1 MAWFVRSSR
10 NGVHM
15 VYGQQASN
23 SCGIACVMM
32 VNFKMK
38 KWRLAASL
46 SSAPAG
52 IAALPSIGFNVASA
66 IKLESQ
72 VYTAYTKVT
81 GKKYDGTADTFAEE
95 LPKVLN
101 NLGIGTWI
109 AECYAPEDLSAVIM
123 NCVGGPD
130 GAPVIVL
137 VGWHSGGGHFVVCD
151 TVVRS
156 GSEVFADVC
165 DPWDTA
171 VRTVRLTSEFA
182 VGYDANKAT
191 DLIDLGRKHNDH
203 HGNWGAMNGWIIHQ
217 TVR

>member
-15 VYGQQASN
+15 VYGQQAGK

-38 KWRLAASL
+38 KWQLAASL

-52 IAALPSIGFNVASA
+52 IAALPGIGYNVASA

-72 VYTAYTKVT
+72 VYAAYGKAT
-81 GKKYDGTADTFAEE
+81 GKKYDGSADTFATQ

-101 NLGIGTWI
+101 NLGIGVWT
-109 AECYAPEDLSAVIM
+109 AECYADRDLADTIIGS
-123 NCVGGPD
+123 VGGADP
-130 GAPVIVL
+130 APVILL
-137 VGWHSGGGHFVVCD
+137 VHWLNGGGHFVVCD
-151 TVVRS
+151 TVVRA
-156 GSEVFADVC
+156 GAQTFMDIC

-171 VRTVRLTSEFA
+171 VRTVQITSGTPIA
-182 VGYDANKAT
+182 YDVNRAT
-191 DLIDLGRKHNDH
+191 DLIDLGQSHKDHNASAGD
-203 HGNWGAMNGWIIHQ
+203 MDGWII
-217 TVR
+217 RRISR